1 MTNFS
6 TIGKRIPKPDALP
19 KVTGVY
25 SRLFIPSLPD
35 IIHLP

>member
-19 KVTGVY
+19 KVTGRAVY
-25 SRLFIPSLPD
+25 GRLFI
-35 IIHLP
+35 